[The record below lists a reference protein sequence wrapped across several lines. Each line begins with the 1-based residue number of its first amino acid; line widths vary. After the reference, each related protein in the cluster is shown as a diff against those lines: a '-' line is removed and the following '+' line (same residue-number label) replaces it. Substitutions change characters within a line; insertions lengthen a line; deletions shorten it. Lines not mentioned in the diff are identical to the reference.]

1 MIENKKSFDFE
12 VLVNGHPTLLIAKKY
27 PKVANMKYDIY
38 NERQVLLF
46 SLDCCTDE
54 VKDSYKLSK
63 EFEDKNI
70 DPDLIASV
78 NEILKSEEE

>member
-1 MIENKKSFDFE
+1 MENEQTFNFE
-12 VLVNGHPTLLIAKKY
+12 VIVNGHPTLLIAEQY
-27 PKVANMKYDIY
+27 LQGVDMKYNIY

-46 SLDCCTDE
+46 SLDCCTDK

-78 NEILKSEEE
+78 NEILMSEEE